1 MERLKKSV
9 VFWVLLVASVVVPSM
24 AHAQRT
30 VTKKTR
36 WEAEIKVDGQKKGTA
51 AINRRVQ
58 CTVTGTSCVVTLI
71 EWKYEVGTI
80 AYTCGDQPCADG
92 QIQVTKASV
101 VGPAWTR
108 VLCESD
114 TCSYAD
120 VPFDGNLRIT
130 GEDFPSPPLSLGDE
144 LDRGMVNVELNDG
157 SLGVGTFVKVIN
169 QVQ

>member
-30 VTKKTR
+30 VTKKTA
-36 WEAEIKVDGQKKGTA
+36 WKATISVGADQKGTA
-51 AINRRVQ
+51 MIYRTVR
-58 CTVTGTSCVVTLI
+58 CTVTGTSCVVTSI
-71 EWKYEVGTI
+71 DWKFDVGTN
-80 AYTCGDQPCADG
+80 AYACGDQPCAEG
-92 QIQVTKASV
+92 QIVVTKAGV
-101 VGPAWTR
+101 AGPSWSR
-108 VLCESD
+108 VLCEND

-120 VPFDGNLRIT
+120 VPNDGNLRII
-130 GEDFPSPPLSLGDE
+130 GEAFPSPPLSLGDE
-144 LDRGMVNVELNDG
+144 LDRELVNVELNDG